1 MTTFERSGHYRK
13 TLYSGRVWVSGSTVQ
28 RDDFSKSAGYTVQR
42 SPGEERL
49 IGWGCYR
56 EGSSDYGPSARLV
69 RPNAKCPV
77 CGAPVYFYQ
86 NEYGSR
92 VFFDELGPPWPK
104 HPCTDNAEHSMG
116 RGRSSV
122 SPSYRK
128 DGEINKILGL
138 IEAERLK
145 LGAFRTWMAVKV
157 KREIKVKE
165 GRLLVLVNL
174 LYPQSAPIVIQA
186 KGFPSAVR
194 LGAPLFLRGEK
205 LAYWNLAK
213 MESEVLPVWRA
224 KELHELTRQL

>member
-1 MTTFERSGHYRK
+1 MTIFERSGHYRN
-13 TLYSGRVWVSGSTVQ
+13 TLYSGRVWVSGSIVR
-28 RDDFSKSAGYTVQR
+28 RDDFSKSGGYTVQR

-49 IGWGCYR
+49 ISWGCYR

-86 NEYGSR
+86 NEFGSR

-104 HPCTDNAEHSMG
+104 HPCTDNAEYSKG

-145 LGAFRTWMAVKV
+145 LGTFKTWMAVKV
-157 KREIKVKE
+157 KREIKVKD

-174 LYPQSAPIVIQA
+174 LHPQSAPVVIQA

-194 LGAPLFLRGEK
+194 LSAPVFLRGEK
-205 LAYWNLAK
+205 LTFWNLTK
-213 MESEVLPVWRA
+213 MESEVIPVWRA

>member
-1 MTTFERSGHYRK
+1 
-13 TLYSGRVWVSGSTVQ
+13 
-28 RDDFSKSAGYTVQR
+28 
-42 SPGEERL
+42 L
-49 IGWGCYR
+49 I
-56 EGSSDYGPSARLV
+56 
-69 RPNAKCPV
+69 
-77 CGAPVYFYQ
+77 
-86 NEYGSR
+86 
-92 VFFDELGPPWPK
+92 
-104 HPCTDNAEHSMG
+104 T
-116 RGRSSV
+116 
-122 SPSYRK
+122 PSYRK
-128 DGEINKILGL
+128 GAQINNILEL

-145 LGAFRTWMAVKV
+145 LGAFRSWMAVKV

-194 LGAPLFLRGEK
+194 LGTPLFLRGEK

>member
-1 MTTFERSGHYRK
+1 MATFERSGHLRK
-13 TLYSGRVWVSGSTVQ
+13 TLYSGVVWVSGSTVR
-28 RDDFSKSAGYTVQR
+28 RDDFSKSGGYTVQR

-49 IGWGCYR
+49 ISWGCYR
-56 EGSSDYGPSARLV
+56 DGSEDYGPSARLV

-104 HPCTDNAEHSMG
+104 HPCTDNAEYSVG

-122 SPSYRK
+122 TPSYRN
-128 DGEINKILGL
+128 DSEIKKILEL
-138 IEAERLK
+138 VEAESLK
-145 LGAFRTWMAVKV
+145 LGVFKTWMAVKV

-174 LYPQSAPIVIQA
+174 LYPQSAPIIIQA

-194 LGAPLFLRGEK
+194 LGTPLFLRGEK
-205 LAYWNLAK
+205 LAFWNHSK

-224 KELHELTRQL
+224 KELHELCRRL

>member
-1 MTTFERSGHYRK
+1 MTTFERSGHYRN

-56 EGSSDYGPSARLV
+56 EESSDYGPSARLV

-116 RGRSSV
+116 RGRRLI

-128 DGEINKILGL
+128 VPEINKIMEL
-138 IEAERLK
+138 IETERLK
-145 LGAFRTWMAVKV
+145 LGAFRSWMAVKV
-157 KREIKVKE
+157 KREIKVE
-165 GRLLVLVNL
+165 DGRLLVLVNL
-174 LYPQSAPIVIQA
+174 LYPKAAPIIIQA
-186 KGFPSAVR
+186 KGLPSSVR
-194 LGAPLFLRGEK
+194 GGAPLFLRGEK
-205 LAYWNLAK
+205 LTYWNVTK

-224 KELHELTRQL
+224 QELHELTRRL